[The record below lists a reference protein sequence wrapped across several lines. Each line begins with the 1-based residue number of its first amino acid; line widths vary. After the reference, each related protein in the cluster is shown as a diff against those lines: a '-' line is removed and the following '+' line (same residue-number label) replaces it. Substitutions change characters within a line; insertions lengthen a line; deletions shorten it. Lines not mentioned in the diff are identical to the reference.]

1 MRTLSPHD
9 FEVLRVPGIG
19 YRRAIDVTAPNV
31 PGGDQTY
38 AEFSGRLRAALAA
51 LGGDSPPPGGGPAPD
66 TNTYSYLKAHWAGG
80 ALARLTDE
88 QFRRLLSAVFGTDG
102 QGRLNI
108 EAVALK
114 PVIDIDDDF
123 LSHFLNGDVDPGT
136 GLIADPSPPF
146 RLYPANFNH
155 IGADGNPLAGLP

>member
-1 MRTLSPHD
+1 M
-9 FEVLRVPGIG
+9 
-19 YRRAIDVTAPNV
+19 
-31 PGGDQTY
+31 GGCS
-38 AEFSGRLRAALAA
+38 SGATGSR
-51 LGGDSPPPGGGPAPD
+51 
-66 TNTYSYLKAHWAGG
+66 
-80 ALARLTDE
+80 
-88 QFRRLLSAVFGTDG
+88 
-102 QGRLNI
+102 
-108 EAVALK
+108 